1 MKTLSTYQ
9 NLLAASALALAAFTI
24 LQPAAQAANGPPL
37 YFDVDDVTPGFGSP
51 SGGYNLFGDPPGA
64 FWSTDITGSS
74 PTTYYNP
81 YGANADLGL
90 VQTFTPSQWTF
101 GAVGSDFAGSTFTI
115 SAWYIGRPLRGLA
128 INSTSANITLD
139 GYNYNWLELPQT
151 WTVAAGSTL
160 TEATGA
166 PDRGLNC
173 DNQPLTLTGGGTINF
188 NSHIG
193 FNSWHGGN
201 GKITE
206 DGAGL
211 VVNLNVNQ
219 TASVSPFGAGFTLA
233 NGTLNFANATSY
245 DAFSGFTRTDKP
257 FAINGG
263 ILDNT
268 SGSALTL
275 LVGTGGYSLG
285 GNFTFTGS
293 SSLNFGTA
301 PVALT
306 ATPQITVGAKT
317 LTVGGPISGSGFGLT
332 KAGNGTLLLNG
343 VSTYDGPTTITAGT
357 FGGSGTLAGA
367 ATFNSGSRAVFTVTP
382 GGPMNNSTRMTISG
396 VMTFNANVVHLNLPA
411 NLPGGTYVLATS
423 SATPV
428 ANGAFPTPVVDS
440 GSFHGTVTGA
450 TITLVNNQLVLTAV
464 SGFTGPVTLAITQVN
479 GGANPTAGTP
489 FSVVV
494 QAQNG
499 SGVAKPVSANTAV
512 TLSVKTGTG
521 TVGGTV
527 SGTILAGQSQVTISG
542 VTYSK
547 AQSGVVLEA
556 TRTSGDSLTPGDST
570 GFTVNVG
577 AVSAAASTMT
587 ASQGGVPANGT
598 TPITI
603 TVTLWDGFGNPVPGK
618 TVTLASSRGGTDTI
632 SPASGPSDASGVVT
646 FTVTSSTAG
655 TATLSAT
662 DVTDSNLLLTHA
674 ATVVFAASNP
684 NLVVGEK
691 QWNESTEAPYAGP
704 PTPIDVL
711 SGDLFETSVTSVTM
725 ADGFSQP
732 ESWMRNGMFTDPNQ
746 LYQKGNHNPLEVTY
760 ALNLTENI
768 LGYDIQEIRMFS
780 NPYQYRSGQS
790 YDIFYSL
797 VGAPD
802 AFILLGTVSTPTGEY
817 GALMTRTYDGTA
829 ATPDAGP
836 AILKGVAKI
845 RFNFRVVQDGIIW
858 REFDVTGTATVP
870 GTNVS
875 TTALI
880 RHSGTGTDTLYGDS
894 LSFDVTVS
902 GGAGAPTGTV
912 KLYDGGA
919 SGAQIGAGTLSGGVC
934 TITTT
939 ALGGGIHDNIVAVYA
954 GSATYASSTSSALT
968 PPQNVTIIYPPND
981 NFADAITLSGDN
993 GTQSG
998 TGNVSASF
1006 QDGEPTCLYTSTTN
1020 TVWFKWTP
1028 TASGKLTLSTLGSK
1042 NTTGAEWDAV
1052 VGIYTGAS
1060 LDALTS
1066 LPGTPQDN
1074 GVPETLTNDVS
1085 AGITYYIQ
1093 LGGWGDIGTGYPP
1106 DVATNIHLTWSL
1118 AAVAPPLTIT
1128 SITGPGADGKFTIT
1142 GTSDTDGTVKLLKS
1156 TNVAAPMPW
1165 GQVDSIGVIAN
1176 TPFVFRVT
1184 PGAGETKAFFRL
1196 SR

>member
-1 MKTLSTYQ
+1 MKKLSTYQ
-9 NLLAASALALAAFTI
+9 NLLAASALALAAFT
-24 LQPAAQAANGPPL
+24 LPQPAAQAANGPPL

-51 SGGYNLFGDPPGA
+51 SGSYNLFGDPPGA

-115 SAWYIGRPLRGLA
+115 SAWYIGRPLCGLE

-139 GYNYNWLELPQT
+139 GYNFNWLVGAQT

-219 TASVSPFGAGFTLA
+219 TASGSPFGAGFTLA

-245 DAFSGFTRTDKP
+245 DVFSGFTRTDKP

-263 ILDNT
+263 ILNNT

-275 LVGTGGYSLG
+275 LVGAGGYSLG

-306 ATPQITVGAKT
+306 VTPQITVGANT
-317 LTVGGPISGSGFGLT
+317 LTIGGSISGSGFGLT
-332 KAGNGTLLLNG
+332 KTGNGTLLLNG
-343 VSTYDGPTTITAGT
+343 VSTYDGLTTVSAGT
-357 FGGSGTLAGA
+357 LGGSGTLAGA
-367 ATFNSGSRAVFTVTP
+367 ATFSPGSKAVFTVTP
-382 GGPMNNSTRMTISG
+382 GGPLGNNSTLMTIAG

-428 ANGAFPTPVVDS
+428 ANGTFPTPVVDS

-450 TITLVNNQLVLTAV
+450 TITIVNNQLVLTAV
-464 SGFTGPVTLAITQVN
+464 SGFTGPVRLAITQVN

-521 TVGGTV
+521 TLGGTV
-527 SGTILAGQSQVTISG
+527 SGTILAGQSQGTIIG

-556 TRTSGDSLTPGDST
+556 TRTSGDSLTSGDST
-570 GFTVNVG
+570 AFTVNVG
-577 AVSAAASTMT
+577 AVSATASTLT
-587 ASQGGVPANGT
+587 ASLGGVPANGA

-603 TVTLWDGFGNPVPGK
+603 TVTLWDAYGNPVSGK
-618 TVTLASSRGGTDTI
+618 TVTLASSRGGADTI
-632 SPASGPSDASGVVT
+632 LPASGISDANGVVT
-646 FTVTSSTAG
+646 FTVTSTTAG

-662 DVTDSNLLLTHA
+662 DVTDSNLHITQT
-674 ATVVFAASNP
+674 ATVVFAAANP
-684 NLVVGEK
+684 NVVIGEK

-704 PTPIDVL
+704 PEPIDVVND
-711 SGDLFETSVTSVTM
+711 DLLQMPGVVATGG
-725 ADGFSQP
+725 DGFSQP
-732 ESWMRNGMFTDPNQ
+732 ESWMRNGLFTDPNQ
-746 LYQKGNHNPLEVTY
+746 LYQRSDPLVMTY
-760 ALNLTENI
+760 ALDLTDNI
-768 LGYDIQEIRMFS
+768 LGYDIKEIRMFS

-817 GALMTRTYDGTA
+817 GALMTRTYDITA
-829 ATPDAGP
+829 ATPDTGP
-836 AILKGVAKI
+836 AILKGVAKV
-845 RFNFRVVQDGIIW
+845 RFNFRKLQDGIIW

-870 GTNVS
+870 GTNVA
-875 TTALI
+875 TTALL
-880 RHSGTGTDTLYGDS
+880 RHPGTGTDTLYGDP

-902 GGAGAPTGTV
+902 GGTGTPTGPV
-912 KLYDGGA
+912 FLKDGGPDGTTLG
-919 SGAQIGAGTLSGGVC
+919 SGSLSGGVC

-939 ALGGGIHDNIVAVYA
+939 ALGDGIHDNIVAVYA
-954 GSATYASSTSSALT
+954 GSPTYASSTSSALT
-968 PPQNVTIIYPPND
+968 PAQNVTIIRPAND
-981 NFADAITLSGDN
+981 NFADAITMSGDN
-993 GTQSG
+993 GTRSG

-1006 QDGEPTCLYTSTTN
+1006 EDGEPTCLYTSTTN

-1028 TASGKLTLSTLGSK
+1028 TATGKLTLSTLGSK

-1060 LDALTS
+1060 LDALTA

-1128 SITGPGADGKFTIT
+1128 SITGPGTDGKFTII
-1142 GTSDTDGTVKLLKS
+1142 GTSDTDGTVNLLKS

-1165 GQVDSIGVIAN
+1165 GQVDSIAVTAN
-1176 TPFVFRVT
+1176 TPFVFKVT
-1184 PGAGETKAFFRL
+1184 PGAGEPKAFFRL